1 MCNNTLTVVFN
12 LGFQLK
18 ENTLIHVNIKV
29 VSLSLLSIAEI
40 NTMNQR
46 EKNGEKGIYISLQ
59 FIVHHKVMAETR
71 GRVLRKL
78 WYSTVEF
85 SFLVL
90 MFSHL
95 SYTASI
101 WCWLGPLQ

>member
-46 EKNGEKGIYISLQ
+46 KKKGEKGTYISLQ
-59 FIVHHKVMAETR
+59 FIVHHKVMAETQ

-95 SYTASI
+95 SYTA
-101 WCWLGPLQ
+101 